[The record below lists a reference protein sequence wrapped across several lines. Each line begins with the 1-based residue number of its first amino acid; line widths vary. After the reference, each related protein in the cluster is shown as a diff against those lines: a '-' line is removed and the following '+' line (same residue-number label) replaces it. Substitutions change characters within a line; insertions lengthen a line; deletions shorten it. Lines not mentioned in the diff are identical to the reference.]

1 MTAVTALLCFVVWT
15 ILLALSYA
23 TYRVPLILTGSK
35 KASHWERN
43 ASNPVDD
50 PAILQRAKG
59 AHLNCVENLPLF
71 AAVVLAA
78 VATNQAAVVDGI
90 AAYVFYARIVQSVM
104 HLLGQSFLF
113 IAVRATFFVIQLLL
127 ILYMAFSLIG

>member
-1 MTAVTALLCFVVWT
+1 MTAVTALMCFVVWT

-23 TYRVPLILTGSK
+23 TYRVPLILSGSR

-43 ASNPVDD
+43 GSQASDD
-50 PAILQRAKG
+50 PPMLQRAKG

-71 AAVVLAA
+71 AAVVLAGL
-78 VATNQAAVVDGI
+78 ATNQAAVVDGV
-90 AAYVFYARIVQSVM
+90 AAYVFYARVVQSGM
-104 HLLGQSFLF
+104 HLLGQSFVF
-113 IAVRATFFVIQLLL
+113 IAVRATFFLIQIAL